1 MMENERKLRL
11 IQVAKEFKVGLN
23 TIVDYLQKK
32 GVATDGSPNAH
43 VTAEMY
49 AILEKE
55 FGSNRSSGSERD
67 TVREK
72 ISQKQAT
79 ITLDR
84 PSPSAKRR
92 RKRSSS
98 RATS

>member
-49 AILEKE
+49 AMAGVGVFLMPIVVLAA
-55 FGSNRSSGSERD
+55 G
-67 TVREK
+67 VVVW
-72 ISQKQAT
+72 
-79 ITLDR
+79 L
-84 PSPSAKRR
+84 KRR
-92 RKRSSS
+92 HL
-98 RATS
+98 